1 LFFPLI
7 NNTFWLAIVARIELK
22 RQIAIERQTNVRHIN
37 KKSDAPTTR
46 RFDTY
51 ARGHKREEE
60 AHQGLI
66 DVVTAS
72 SSSLSSQDRHRRR
85 RLLLRLFLLL
95 LLLLLLLFQF
105 LTPASLPPS
114 FARRY
119 LSIEH
124 R

>member
-1 LFFPLI
+1 MFFPLI

-72 SSSLSSQDRHRRR
+72 SSSLSSQDRHR
-85 RLLLRLFLLL
+85 LLLRLFLL